1 MYVEKSPLKIGPRP
15 AAAPA
20 VAPQMPKATFRD
32 LPVNVVVRIERVEG
46 EAIAA
51 PNPWMNRPTSIW
63 DRLSENPSIIDPTM
77 NVEIPTMKISF
88 LPNSSLSFPQGRRK
102 EPKRSAYG
110 DVIHSRS
117 LRLML

>member
-1 MYVEKSPLKIGPRP
+1 MKKAHRQEMYVVKYPPKTGPRT

-51 PNPWMNRPTSIW
+51 PNPWMTRPTSIW
-63 DRLSENPSIIDPTM
+63 DSLREKPSIIDPTM
-77 NVEIPTMKISF
+77 NVAIAAMEISF
-88 LPNSSLSFPQGRRK
+88 I
-102 EPKRSAYG
+102 ET
-110 DVIHSRS
+110 
-117 LRLML
+117 